1 VKALGVVLLLGLST
15 AGAVAADGTPPI
27 AAGAYHACSALSGKL
42 RCWGDNS
49 SGELGNGTTRKS
61 LTPVA
66 VTGLPTPILEV
77 AASYDRTCA
86 LVSGRRVYCWGRGA
100 RLDSSGKPKAN
111 STPLKVSG
119 IPSTAHGLAVGVTHA
134 CVVDANDAVWCWG
147 VNDRGQIGD
156 GTTKARSSAVK
167 TKSPPAAK
175 VVASDG
181 YTCAVLRAG
190 GVACWGRSH
199 GSAGDPLNPE
209 GLVVNSKTPL
219 AIPGLETATDLSATG
234 DFICVLLAGGLI
246 SAWGE
251 NDHGQLGDGTVTGRS
266 VPAIIGGLPE
276 AVQVVA
282 SASHACALTS
292 DGSVFCW
299 GRGDHGQLGDGSF
312 AERHVPGPIVQPR
325 PAAILF
331 GGASGH
337 WTLALASEG
346 SAFAW
351 GRDEYGQLGNRGT
364 VDQAIPVDVTL

>member
-1 VKALGVVLLLGLST
+1 
-15 AGAVAADGTPPI
+15 
-27 AAGAYHACSALSGKL
+27 
-42 RCWGDNS
+42 
-49 SGELGNGTTRKS
+49 
-61 LTPVA
+61 
-66 VTGLPTPILEV
+66 
-77 AASYDRTCA
+77 
-86 LVSGRRVYCWGRGA
+86 
-100 RLDSSGKPKAN
+100 
-111 STPLKVSG
+111 
-119 IPSTAHGLAVGVTHA
+119 
-134 CVVDANDAVWCWG
+134 
-147 VNDRGQIGD
+147 
-156 GTTKARSSAVK
+156 
-167 TKSPPAAK
+167 
-175 VVASDG
+175 
-181 YTCAVLRAG
+181 
-190 GVACWGRSH
+190 
-199 GSAGDPLNPE
+199 
-209 GLVVNSKTPL
+209 
-219 AIPGLETATDLSATG
+219 
-234 DFICVLLAGGLI
+234 LI
-246 SAWGE
+246 SDWGE